1 MNTLP
6 RFYLCCVVTAVT
18 LIFGVYAEAHNR
30 SQSFS
35 SWTFSDEKLEMVYT
49 VKAREVTRLPPL
61 EGELLSLEALLLAHL
76 QHTISVHTDNDVCPA
91 VGLPTALS
99 ATPGYVRV
107 GWAFQCP
114 IAAIKTIRNDS
125 FFAVAP
131 SHIHY
136 ARIAFG
142 EKLPEE
148 YLFTENVRHHN
159 VAHTNS
165 RMDSFYRA
173 FMQYTALGI
182 EHILGGLDHIAFLV
196 ALMLLFRQLREVI
209 WMVSGFTLGH
219 SITLSFAALGL
230 VVPNISVIEALIG
243 FTIALVALENIG
255 AVTKI
260 NRQLSY
266 GVSALLGIM
275 ALAST
280 AWGRGLPLLTVSG
293 LVLFTLAY
301 LSLSGSQHSAAKM
314 RPLLT
319 LVFGL
324 IHGFGFASVLSEIG
338 LPENRL
344 VTALA
349 GFNLGVELGQVL
361 IVSAVW
367 YTARLVHRIGVIKS
381 YRTWLDTASAA
392 LCGLGSYWFVAR
404 SFA

>member
-1 MNTLP
+1 MLA
-6 RFYLCCVVTAVT
+6 AVT
-18 LIFGVYAEAHNR
+18 LISGAYAEAHNR

-35 SWTFSDEKLEMVYT
+35 SWTFSDEKLEMVFT

-76 QHTISVHTDNDVCPA
+76 QHTISVHTDRDVCPA
-91 VGLPTALS
+91 VGVPIALF
-99 ATPGYVRV
+99 AAPGYLRVR
-107 GWAFQCP
+107 WAFQCP
-114 IAAIKTIRNDS
+114 TAAIKTIHNGS

-131 SHIHY
+131 SHVHY
-136 ARIAFG
+136 ARIALG
-142 EKLPEE
+142 EKLPQE
-148 YLFTENVRHHN
+148 YLFTENVRQHK
-159 VAHTNS
+159 VADTNS

-173 FMQYTALGI
+173 FAQYTALGI
-182 EHILGGLDHIAFLV
+182 EHIFGGLDHIAFLV
-196 ALMLLFRQLREVI
+196 ALMVLFRQLRQVI
-209 WMVSGFTLGH
+209 WMVTGFTIGH

-230 VVPNISVIEALIG
+230 VVPNISIIEALIG

-255 AVTKI
+255 AVTKT

-266 GVSALLGIM
+266 GVAALLGIM
-275 ALAST
+275 ALASI
-280 AWGRGLPLLTVSG
+280 AWGRGLPLLTLSG
-293 LVLFTLAY
+293 LAIFTLAY
-301 LSLSGSQHSAAKM
+301 LPLSGSQYSAARM

-319 LVFGL
+319 LAFGL

-338 LPENRL
+338 LPGNRL

-361 IVSAVW
+361 IVGAVW
-367 YTARLVHRIGVIKS
+367 YAARLVHRIGLIQN
-381 YRTWLDTASAA
+381 YRTWLDSASAV